1 MCESSNAR
9 CFGQRRS
16 QTAATMLLYGL
27 AWCAVAQAAPLVAG
41 DLRISPESRELIIRY
56 ETGGMAEYNATLQH
70 PEVPP
75 GASGITIGIGYD
87 LGYNTPNQIAADW
100 SGVLPAP
107 QVARLQSV
115 AGKTGAAARAAL
127 VRVKDIRVPWEAALK
142 VYETRTV
149 PRFARDTVRAY
160 PGVLNLP
167 NHMQGVMLS
176 TSFNRGTAFSPYDR
190 RRELVWSRDDIAA
203 GRIARLP
210 SYQLQMRRL
219 WPSVAGLQRR
229 YAAHAGLMQRDLDSK
244 NRK

>member
-1 MCESSNAR
+1 
-9 CFGQRRS
+9 
-16 QTAATMLLYGL
+16 MLLYGL
-27 AWCAVAQAAPLVAG
+27 AWCAVAHAAPLVAG

-87 LGYNTPNQIAADW
+87 LGYNTANQIAADW

-149 PRFARDTVRAY
+149 PRFR
-160 PGVLNLP
+160 P
-167 NHMQGVMLS
+167 
-176 TSFNRGTAFSPYDR
+176 FNASS
-190 RRELVWSRDDIAA
+190 WS
-203 GRIARLP
+203 
-210 SYQLQMRRL
+210 
-219 WPSVAGLQRR
+219 SVASVPWERPRR
-229 YAAHAGLMQRDLDSK
+229 PRSRTSPAGDSDRLRPLRSK
-244 NRK
+244 SE